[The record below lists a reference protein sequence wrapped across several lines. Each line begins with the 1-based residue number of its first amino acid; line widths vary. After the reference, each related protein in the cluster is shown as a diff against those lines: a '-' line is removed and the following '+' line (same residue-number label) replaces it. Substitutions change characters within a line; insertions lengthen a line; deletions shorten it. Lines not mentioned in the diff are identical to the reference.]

1 MPRMIETSRSQ
12 RLAATVY
19 HRVSGSVDRRQAEQG
34 AAAAL
39 RFVEQLASA
48 HGPVKLLLDLRGKQ
62 FADLQAHK
70 AWSEGFARNPAL
82 QRLVCA
88 VAIVAD
94 DTPAFRAEQELLTTE
109 GVQFF
114 VDVQRAEQW
123 LAAKPRDIP
132 STSP

>member
-1 MPRMIETSRSQ
+1 MPGMIETSRSQ
-12 RLAATVY
+12 TLAATVY
-19 HRVSGSVDRRQAEQG
+19 HRVSGIVDRRQAEQG

-39 RFVEQLASA
+39 RLVEQLAFI
-48 HGPVKLLLDLRGKQ
+48 HGPVHLVLDLRGKQ

-82 QRLVCA
+82 QRLVGA

-109 GVQFF
+109 RVQFF
-114 VDVQRAEQW
+114 VDGQRAEQW
-123 LAAKPRDIP
+123 LAAAPRDVP
-132 STSP
+132 NTS